1 MKVYIREVQRFPW
14 YFTIFIIVFAC
25 LSWYG
30 FFQQIIFGV
39 PFGNNPASDTEI
51 WILWIAFGILTPF
64 IFLYMKLVTEIR
76 DDGIYVRFIP
86 FVKRFFAYHEI
97 KHVKACTYN
106 PFVYGGW
113 GIRWHPTKGWA
124 YNMRGNKGIL
134 IELKNGKHVLI
145 GSEKPEELVRY
156 MKLD

>member
-1 MKVYIREVQRFPW
+1 MKVYIREVQRAPW
-14 YFTIFIIVFAC
+14 YFYVPVILIAC
-25 LSWYG
+25 LSWYE
-30 FFQQIIFGV
+30 FFQQIIFRI
-39 PFGNNPASDTEI
+39 PFGNTPASNTEI
-51 WILWIAFGILTPF
+51 WIIWIAFGILTPF

-76 DDGIYVRFIP
+76 EDGIYVRFVP

-134 IELKNGKHVLI
+134 IEFKNGKQVLI
-145 GSEKPEELVRY
+145 GSEKSEELVHY
-156 MKLD
+156 IKLD